1 MSVDPHFL
9 RERTDDHLSD
19 VLDLVEVNG
28 VISGGAA
35 VSGGWT
41 SPRVDVDSPLKF
53 MAVIRGGARLRTD
66 GIPQPIELESG
77 DVAVLSNRSWLQ
89 LESMRGD
96 DTPRRMLE
104 DVDANLM
111 NMLGTAA
118 GADDIM
124 VGGHVDLNEA
134 GDALLAPA
142 LPPVGHVRASSPAAI
157 GLRRVLEP
165 LFEELLLER
174 AGSAFAIRQYGQLF
188 VLELLRAYMHQAD
201 LPPGWL
207 RVSTDEQLR
216 PTLTLMHAE
225 PARRPSLEELA
236 RAASMSRTSFAE
248 RFRAVAG
255 MPPVA
260 YMSRWRMLH
269 ARRALRDT
277 DIRISALAAHLGYLS
292 ESAFSTAFKREV
304 GESPLRY
311 RQKLRLTASAMTEQ

>member
-1 MSVDPHFL
+1 MNPHFL
-9 RERTDDHLSD
+9 RARTDDHLSD

-35 VSGGWT
+35 VSGAWT
-41 SPRVDVDSPLKF
+41 APRTEVESPLKF
-53 MAVIRGGARLRTD
+53 IAAMRGRARISAD
-66 GIPQPIELESG
+66 GIPEPIVVEAG
-77 DVAVLSNRSWLQ
+77 DVAVINNRSWIQ
-89 LESMRGD
+89 LESVTGD
-96 DTPRRMLE
+96 DAPRRMLRE
-104 DVDANLM
+104 ADADVLT
-111 NMLGTAA
+111 MLGAA
-118 GADDIM
+118 HEADDIL
-124 VGGHVDLNEA
+124 VGGHVDLNPA
-134 GDALLAPA
+134 GDALLTPA
-142 LPPVGHVRASSPAAI
+142 LPPIGHIRADSPAAP

-216 PTLTLMHAE
+216 PTLAIMHAE
-225 PARRPSLEELA
+225 PAARPSLEELA

-260 YMSRWRMLH
+260 YMSRWRMMH
-269 ARRALRDT
+269 AQRALRDT
-277 DIRISALAAHLGYLS
+277 EITISALAAHLGYLS
-292 ESAFSTAFKREV
+292 ESAFSTAFKREI
-304 GESPLRY
+304 GESPLRF
-311 RQKLRLTASAMTEQ
+311 RRRLRRPATASVEQ